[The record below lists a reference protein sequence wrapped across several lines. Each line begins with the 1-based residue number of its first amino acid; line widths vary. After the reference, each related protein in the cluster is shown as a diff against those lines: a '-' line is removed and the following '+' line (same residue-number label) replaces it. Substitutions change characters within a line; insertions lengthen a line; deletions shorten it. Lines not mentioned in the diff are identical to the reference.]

1 MFSDVKHKIVF
12 DFFTEISQIPRGSGN
27 EKAIA
32 DYLENFALTRG
43 LFYVRDEVNNVFIKK
58 AASSSEMSGSAP
70 VLLQGHTDM
79 VCEALPEVEHDFLKD
94 PIKFVRKDDRLFAD
108 GTTLGAD
115 NGVAVAIMLALL
127 DSEDIVHPDLECL
140 FTVGEEVGMD
150 GMHAFD
156 TSLLSARRMINLD
169 SAGEGIAT
177 VACAGG
183 VRTDFSYTP
192 ETSPLNSDEK
202 AFNIKVS
209 GLYGGHSGEDI
220 NLGRYNA
227 IECTA
232 RIIRSIGSVAAYRV
246 VSIKGGDKDNAIP
259 RHCETILAVK
269 NGCDVLNIAKKCEAE
284 IKRELISDDMNFT
297 VECSECEYSG
307 NAVSVNDSVKLIDF
321 ISLMR
326 SGPVKMSPLVEGMV
340 ETSYNLAVIRAD
352 INSFKLTVSSRSSV
366 ESSLDDMERL
376 MASFG
381 RLAGFNEDTRGRYP
395 GWQYAEVSP
404 LRDTYLSVYK
414 VLFGKDG
421 IAIGIHAGLECGL
434 LVKKVPD
441 MDIISIGPDIKDLH
455 SPSESMS
462 IASLDRLYDIVLAI
476 LTRK

>member
-1 MFSDVKHKIVF
+1 
-12 DFFTEISQIPRGSGN
+12 
-27 EKAIA
+27 
-32 DYLENFALTRG
+32 
-43 LFYVRDEVNNVFIKK
+43 
-58 AASSSEMSGSAP
+58 
-70 VLLQGHTDM
+70 
-79 VCEALPEVEHDFLKD
+79 
-94 PIKFVRKDDRLFAD
+94 
-108 GTTLGAD
+108 
-115 NGVAVAIMLALL
+115 
-127 DSEDIVHPDLECL
+127 
-140 FTVGEEVGMD
+140 
-150 GMHAFD
+150 
-156 TSLLSARRMINLD
+156 
-169 SAGEGIAT
+169 
-177 VACAGG
+177 
-183 VRTDFSYTP
+183 
-192 ETSPLNSDEK
+192 
-202 AFNIKVS
+202 
-209 GLYGGHSGEDI
+209 
-220 NLGRYNA
+220 
-227 IECTA
+227 
-232 RIIRSIGSVAAYRV
+232 
-246 VSIKGGDKDNAIP
+246 
-259 RHCETILAVK
+259 
-269 NGCDVLNIAKKCEAE
+269 VLNIVKKCEAE

-414 VLFGKDG
+414 ELFDKDG

-476 LTRK
+476 LKRK

>member
-1 MFSDVKHKIVF
+1 MFNDVKHRKVF
-12 DFFTEISQIPRGSGN
+12 DFFTEISKIPRGSGN

-32 DYLENFALTRG
+32 DYLENFAVSRG
-43 LFYVRDEVNNVFIKK
+43 LYCVRDEVNNVFIKK
-58 AASSSEMSGSAP
+58 ASGSSEAFGLKP
-70 VLLQGHTDM
+70 ILLQGHTDM
-79 VCEALPEVEHDFLKD
+79 VCESLPEVKHDFLKD
-94 PIKFVRKDDRLFAD
+94 PIKFVRKGDRLFAD

-127 DSEDIVHPDLECL
+127 DSDDIAHPPLECL

-183 VRTDFSYTP
+183 VRTDFSYSP
-192 ETSPLNSDEK
+192 ESFPLVCDEK
-202 AFNIKVS
+202 VFNIKVS

-232 RIIRSIGSVAAYRV
+232 RIIRSIGSVAAYRIV
-246 VSIKGGDKDNAIP
+246 NINGGDKDNAIP
-259 RHCETILAVK
+259 RHCETVIAVE
-269 NGCDVLNIAKKCEAE
+269 NDYDVFSIVKRCEAE
-284 IKRELISDDMNFT
+284 IKRELIADDMNFV
-297 VECSECEYSG
+297 VECSECEYCG
-307 NAVSVNDSVKLIDF
+307 NAVSVTDSIKLIDF

-340 ETSYNLAVIRAD
+340 ETSYNLAVIRANVD
-352 INSFKLTVSSRSSV
+352 SFKLTVSSRSSV

-414 VLFGKDG
+414 ELFGKDG

-476 LTRK
+476 LKRK